1 MNLENKSWYKKLKK
15 SSLTPPSWTFG
26 VVWPLLYTSLII
38 YFFLNLYSTSC
49 VGLCDRLIFFL
60 VQLFFNLIWPIT
72 FFQLREIKLGF
83 IYLILM
89 DILTLITIYYTP
101 DKTKYILYPYMAW
114 ISFATYL
121 NGYIAWYN

>member
-1 MNLENKSWYKKLKK
+1 MDLQNKSWYKKLNQ
-15 SSLTPPSWTFG
+15 SPLTPPSWTFG
-26 VVWPLLYTSLII
+26 VVWPLLYASLII

-49 VGLCDRLIFFL
+49 TGLCDRLIFFL
-60 VQLFFNLIWPIT
+60 VQLFFNLIWPVT
-72 FFQLREIKLGF
+72 FFQQREIKMGF
-83 IYLILM
+83 VYLILM
-89 DILTLITIYYTP
+89 DIFTLITIYYTP